1 MSRKPTCPTLGEA
14 PFPSEIFIMSKLTL
28 ISFPTC
34 PFVQRAVI
42 ALKEKHV
49 EFDVIYIDLANK
61 PDWFLDI
68 SPLGKVPVL
77 RIERDG
83 EPPAV
88 IFESAVIL
96 EYLEETV
103 AGEKL
108 HPTDPLKRAQHRGW
122 IEFSSTVL
130 GDLYRFSSAKDTESL
145 AAARAVLH
153 DKFKRLESTISAPFF
168 AGQHF
173 SLVDTA
179 FAPVF
184 RQIDALDSVART
196 GLLDGFP
203 GLEHWSRALAAR
215 ESVKTAVPE
224 DYVERY
230 LGRLRQID
238 AAVLKAAA

>member
-1 MSRKPTCPTLGEA
+1 MNR
-14 PFPSEIFIMSKLTL
+14 LTL
-28 ISFPTC
+28 ISSPTC
-34 PFVQRAVI
+34 PYVQRAVI
-42 ALKEKHV
+42 ALKEKRV
-49 EFDVIYIDLANK
+49 AFEIIYVDLADK
-61 PDWFLDI
+61 PDWFLAI

-103 AGEKL
+103 PGAKL
-108 HPTDPLKRAQHRGW
+108 HPSDPLKRAQHRGW
-122 IEFSSTVL
+122 IEFGSNVL
-130 GDLYRFSSAKDTESL
+130 GDLVSYSTATD
-145 AAARAVLH
+145 AAALAVARTALH
-153 DKFKRLESTISAPFF
+153 AKFKRLESALVGQPYF

-173 SLVDTA
+173 TLVDAA

-184 RQIDALDSVART
+184 RQIDALETVATT

-203 GLEHWSRALAAR
+203 GLEAWRKALAAR
-215 ESVKTAVPE
+215 DSVRTAVPD

-230 LGRLRQID
+230 LGRLRKLD
-238 AAVLKAAA
+238 AVLLQAA

>member
-1 MSRKPTCPTLGEA
+1 MN
-14 PFPSEIFIMSKLTL
+14 KLTL
-28 ISFPTC
+28 ISSPTC
-34 PFVQRAVI
+34 PYVQRAVI

-49 EFDVIYIDLANK
+49 AFDIMYVDLADK
-61 PDWFLDI
+61 PDWFLAI
-68 SPLGKVPVL
+68 SPLGKVPLL

-103 AGEKL
+103 PGAKL
-108 HPTDPLKRAQHRGW
+108 HPSDPLKRAQHRGW
-122 IEFSSTVL
+122 IEFGSNVL
-130 GDLYRFSSAKDTESL
+130 GDLYRYSSATD
-145 AAARAVLH
+145 AAALTTARTALH
-153 DKFKRLESTISAPFF
+153 AKFKRLESALVGQPFF

-173 SLVDTA
+173 SLVDAA

-184 RQIDALDSVART
+184 RQIDALETVATT

-203 GLEHWSRALAAR
+203 GLEAWRKALAAR
-215 ESVKTAVPE
+215 DSVRTAVPD

-230 LGRLRQID
+230 LGRLRKLD
-238 AAVLKAAA
+238 AVLLKAA

>member
-1 MSRKPTCPTLGEA
+1 LCQALFFSRG
-14 PFPSEIFIMSKLTL
+14 IFIMTKLTL
-28 ISFPTC
+28 ISSPTC
-34 PFVQRAVI
+34 PYVQRAVI
-42 ALKEKHV
+42 ALKEKRV
-49 EFDVIYIDLANK
+49 AFEVIYIDLANK

-77 RIERDG
+77 RSERDG

-108 HPTDPLKRAQHRGW
+108 HPADPLQRAQHRGW
-122 IEFSSTVL
+122 IEFGSSVL
-130 GDLYRFSSAKDTESL
+130 GDLHRFSSAKDGEVL
-145 AAARAVLH
+145 ATARGVLR
-153 DKFKRLESTISAPFF
+153 DKFKRLESTINAPFF

-203 GLEHWSRALAAR
+203 GLERWSRALAAR
-215 ESVKTAVPE
+215 DSVRTAVPE
-224 DYVERY
+224 DYAERY
-230 LGRLRQID
+230 LGRLRQLD